1 LNGGSS
7 IQGTQRALVAD
18 MYDADA
24 IEAINFE
31 QLATITDRLLFRS
44 SRSSRRSH
52 HVAHHVSNKTPSNAL
67 DLNSLNLSGDRFSI
81 PSLAPIARRTK
92 PACRISPP
100 LTLRGSVFGPTARG
114 SSPKVAAPVAPPAG
128 ASEERT
134 IVVRPLGASL
144 GAPLGAS
151 LRSRIAHALRSPA
164 FAARFVI
171 PALVGAV
178 LGLAMML

>member
-1 LNGGSS
+1 
-7 IQGTQRALVAD
+7 

-24 IEAINFE
+24 IEALNFE

-44 SRSSRRSH
+44 RSSRRLH
-52 HVAHHVSNKTPSNAL
+52 HVAHHVSNKTPNHEL

-81 PSLAPIARRTK
+81 PSLAPVARRTK

-114 SSPKVAAPVAPPAG
+114 SSLNVAAPVAPPAG

-134 IVVRPLGASL
+134 IVVHPLGASR
-144 GAPLGAS
+144 
-151 LRSRIAHALRSPA
+151 RSRIAHALRSPA

-178 LGLAMML
+178 LGLATML